1 LSECE
6 CLYVSILFN
15 IIEHFVHTRIKIIKE
30 VFCRVL
36 VYCAVEWKQM
46 SERLDEA
53 TKGRITAQNEAG
65 EAKSE
70 LVIIQ
75 VHG

>member
-1 LSECE
+1 
-6 CLYVSILFN
+6 
-15 IIEHFVHTRIKIIKE
+15 
-30 VFCRVL
+30 
-36 VYCAVEWKQM
+36 M

-70 LVIIQ
+70 LVIVQ
-75 VHG
+75 VPGLYFIVRLTCAEASLPVISRL